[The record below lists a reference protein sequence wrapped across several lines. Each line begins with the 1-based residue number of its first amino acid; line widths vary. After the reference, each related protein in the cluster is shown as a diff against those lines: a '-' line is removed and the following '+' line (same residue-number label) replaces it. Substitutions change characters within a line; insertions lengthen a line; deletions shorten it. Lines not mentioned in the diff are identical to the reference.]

1 MTELQLDL
9 KNTEV
14 LIKLAKDGL
23 GHLYAQKKN
32 KKRDK
37 EIKKLK
43 NFKKLMEAIK
53 EEILKKMNEGDEN
66 VRQEGNVQEN

>member
-1 MTELQLDL
+1 MTELELDL

-14 LIKLAKDGL
+14 LIKMAKDGL
-23 GHLYAQKKN
+23 GQLYAKKKN

-43 NFKKLMEAIK
+43 NFKKGMEAIK
-53 EEILKKMNEGDEN
+53 EVILNKMKEGDEN
-66 VRQEGNVQEN
+66 VKQEGDVQ